1 MTNVQKVS
9 IGGYAFTLE
18 EEAYEIV
25 KQYLDELN
33 TYYSQREGGAE
44 VMEGIEERMA
54 ELLYEKCAD
63 DGVASVAEVR
73 EIMDILGNPSAI
85 ESDDDTPPKQAGA
98 ETGRP
103 DRPKEKKRLFRD
115 PTNKMLGGVCSGLAA
130 YFKCDVV
137 LIRIIFI
144 GLCVL
149 SCVVG
154 CNVGDNVSIY
164 LPFPLL
170 YVILWIAMPE
180 ARTVQQRW
188 QMGVTN
194 PPAGAVSSAASSGKP
209 LGSGLGRVL
218 RIVIGCLL
226 VLAGVSGLTFG
237 LAAMFGHSLFGWNF
251 MWDSEGVFQGSFLD
265 AVRVHAPG
273 MLPMVSSVFYQI
285 AVLLT
290 CFLPFIGMLY
300 AGIMMIFDLRS
311 PSWRPGL
318 ILFLLWIIAL
328 TTFTILTLMG
338 LFHAGLLDR
347 F

>member
-1 MTNVQKVS
+1 MTEVEKVS

-18 EEAYEIV
+18 KEAYAVV
-25 KQYLDELN
+25 KQYLDELDAH
-33 TYYSQREGGAE
+33 YAQVEGGSE

-54 ELLYEKCAD
+54 ELLYEKCGD
-63 DGVASVAEVR
+63 DGVASVAQVQ
-73 EIMDILGNPSAI
+73 EIIGILGKPSAI
-85 ESDDDTPPKQAGA
+85 EADDEPQPKRADA
-98 ETGRP
+98 EAARTE
-103 DRPKEKKRLFRD
+103 RPKEKKRLFRD

-149 SCVVG
+149 TGVVG
-154 CNVGDNVSIY
+154 CQVGHGDHYFGVNISV
-164 LPFPLL
+164 LVL
-170 YVILWIAMPE
+170 YAILWIAMPE

-188 QMGVTN
+188 QMGISN
-194 PPAGAVSSAASSGKP
+194 PPAGAASAGPASQP

-226 VLAGVSGLTFG
+226 LLIAVSGLTFG

-251 MWDSEGVFQGSFLD
+251 MWDSEGVFPGSWKD
-265 AVRVHAPG
+265 AVALHAPG

-285 AVLLT
+285 AVLLS
-290 CFLPFIGMLY
+290 CFLPFVGMLY
-300 AGIMMIFDLRS
+300 AGIMLIFDLKT

-318 ILFLLWIIAL
+318 VIFIMWIIAL
-328 TTFTILTLMG
+328 TTLTVLTLMG
-338 LFHAGLLDR
+338 LFHAGMLS
-347 F
+347 